1 MKPDD
6 TGSTRPRRSL
16 LFTPANRPTAFEKAL
31 GSCADIVCLDLE
43 DAVPPDQKAAAR
55 APAIKFLLQVDGNG
69 AQRALRINALS
80 SHVGLEDLTVVLRAA
95 PRHGMILLPK
105 VSEAAELRLVDTV
118 LREVGSFLELGA
130 LIETL
135 DGLENVNAIAQA
147 TPRLKLMVFGAVDF
161 SAELGT
167 DNAKA
172 PLAYARGKVIHAAK
186 RAGIDVMDVPSLNF
200 RDIDGI
206 GQAARHA
213 QHLGFTGKA
222 AIHPMGVNEINTAF
236 TPSAEEIEQAKR
248 IIAAYEASPN
258 GLAVLDGRLVE
269 APVVKAMQ
277 RRLVVA
283 ASHSKGGT
291 NPDA

>member
-1 MKPDD
+1 MMPDD
-6 TGSTRPRRSL
+6 TESTRPRRSL
-16 LFTPANRPTAFEKAL
+16 LFTPANRPTAFTKAL
-31 GSCADIVCLDLE
+31 ASGADIVCLDLE

-55 APAIKFLLQVDGNG
+55 APAINFLMQSDADGP
-69 AQRALRINALS
+69 QHALRINAVN
-80 SHVGLEDLTVVLRAA
+80 SHVGLEDLTAVLRAA

-105 VSEAAELRLVDTV
+105 VSEAAELHLVDT
-118 LREVGSFLELGA
+118 LLSEVRSSLELGA

-135 DGLENVNAIAQA
+135 DGLENVAAIAQA

-167 DNAKA
+167 DNADA

-200 RDIDGI
+200 SDLDGI

-222 AIHPMGVNEINTAF
+222 AIHPTGVDEINTAF

-248 IIAAYEASPN
+248 VIAAYEASPN

-277 RRLVVA
+277 RRLAIA
-283 ASHSKGGT
+283 ASHAQ
-291 NPDA
+291 NEADPDA

>member
-1 MKPDD
+1 MMPDD
-6 TGSTRPRRSL
+6 TGPPRPRRSL
-16 LFTPANRPTAFEKAL
+16 LFTPANRPTAFDKAL
-31 GSCADIVCLDLE
+31 DSGADIICLDLE
-43 DAVPPDQKAAAR
+43 DAVPQAQKAAAR
-55 APAIKFLLQVDGNG
+55 APAIDFLRHSDANG
-69 AQRALRINALS
+69 PQRALRINAVNS
-80 SHVGLEDLTVVLRAA
+80 QIGLEDLTAVLRAA

-105 VSEAAELRLVDTV
+105 VSEAAELHLVDTV
-118 LREVGSFLELGA
+118 LSEVGSFLELGA

-135 DGLENVNAIAQA
+135 DGLANVAAIATA

-167 DNAKA
+167 DNADA

-186 RAGIDVMDVPSLNF
+186 RASIDVMDVPSLNF
-200 RDIDGI
+200 RDLDGI

-222 AIHPMGVNEINTAF
+222 AVHPAGVMQINTAF
-236 TPSAEEIEQAKR
+236 TPSAEEITHAKR
-248 IIAAYEASPN
+248 VIAAYETSPN

-277 RRLVVA
+277 RRLAIA
-283 ASHSKGGT
+283 ANHAKART
-291 NPDA
+291 YPDA